1 MKQTL
6 SLLAAALLAA
16 ATARAASITYQG
28 ALRNVSG
35 QALTGNQTIEFRL
48 YEQATGGTAL
58 WGRACSVLLDANGL
72 FNTELGDDTGSAL
85 SGVSPSKTLARIVS
99 ENAGKPLYVGVTV
112 ADTSGEI
119 APRQRILSVP
129 YALYADDV
137 TSASGDFAAAGRV
150 TATALTVS
158 GDAAVKGALSVTKT
172 LSVDG
177 SLGVAGTITGYGT
190 VPVGTIVLWSGAA
203 NRIPDGWALCNG
215 QTLNGNKTP
224 DLRNRFVVGAG
235 STYAVGNTG
244 GADAVTLSV
253 AQMPSHRHSYTFKGA
268 DLAASWKDN
277 NYFYNQSQ
285 TYSGNNNT
293 QYTDY
298 TGGGQPHE
306 NRPPYYALCYI
317 MRVK

>member
-58 WGRACSVLLDANGL
+58 WGRAYSVLLDTNGL
-72 FNTELGDDTGSAL
+72 FNTELTDTAGSAL
-85 SGVSPSKTLARIVS
+85 SGVSTSKTLDTLLAEKAS
-99 ENAGKPLYVGVTV
+99 STLYIGVTV
-112 ADTSGEI
+112 DGASGEI
-119 APRQRILSVP
+119 APRQRILPVP
-129 YALYADDV
+129 YATFAHNV
-137 TSASGDFAAAGRV
+137 ANASGNFAVAGRETAGSLNV
-150 TATALTVS
+150 TGETATGTLQVNGKASVVS
-158 GDAAVKGALSVTKT
+158 DLSVGG
-172 LSVDG
+172 SV
-177 SLGVAGTITGYGT
+177 SGYGT
-190 VPVGTIVLWSGAA
+190 IPVGGVILWSGAA
-203 NRIPDGWALCNG
+203 NKIPDGWALCNG
-215 QTLNGNKTP
+215 SNGTP

-317 MRVK
+317 MRVR